1 MALKN
6 VEREHNNMKQHMEE
20 MQLRLNSNITKK
32 KLIEEK
38 YNEARKMERS
48 MKIKLQIAERA
59 ILTKEKHCK
68 ELQAHMIRLE
78 KYVKDMSG
86 ALKDAREIIVEN
98 GIAPVRMDKKKASNN
113 LKLNTS
119 PKEITGLLY
128 SDAFQQS
135 LNNVNKYLSESN
147 I

>member
-1 MALKN
+1 MANLLTDVLSN
-6 VEREHNNMKQHMEE
+6 QEQLVEFR
-20 MQLRLNSNITKK
+20 SISAF
-32 KLIEEK
+32 
-38 YNEARKMERS
+38 EATAADIQES
-48 MKIKLQIAERA
+48 DGIIFGTPANFG
-59 ILTKEKHCK
+59 
-68 ELQAHMIRLE
+68 
-78 KYVKDMSG
+78 YMSG

-98 GIAPVRMDKKKASNN
+98 GIVPIRMEKKKANNN